1 MLVIIVLAY
10 GVIIGLDETAAGGP
24 GRLLL
29 LGYLLGEA
37 IQLSRASR
45 QHQAPPTGDPA
56 HQRWP
61 RYAVWVGTLVAALA
75 AVWAGVYASTRI
87 ASGVVGGGSLAL
99 TASIIEHV
107 GMTVVR
113 RERVDTPTVAGVL
126 AVYLLLALLF
136 ASLNQF
142 LAAFDPDHYLHGV
155 TGLPT
160 ASDQLYFSVIT
171 MATVGYGDIVP
182 GSQVARAIAVVEAL
196 TGQLYL
202 VSVVA
207 AVVGGWQRGRD

>member
-1 MLVIIVLAY
+1 VARILVIILLAY
-10 GVIIGLDETAAGGP
+10 AVIIGLGETAAGGP

-37 IQLSRASR
+37 VRPLGRAR
-45 QHQAPPTGDPA
+45 PI
-56 HQRWP
+56 
-61 RYAVWVGTLVAALA
+61 VWVASALMIAAAIWVGAVAPA
-75 AVWAGVYASTRI
+75 AV
-87 ASGVVGGGSLAL
+87 ASGLVGAFSLVL
-99 TASIIEHV
+99 TAAII
-107 GMTVVR
+107 TVVAVRIR
-113 RERVDTPTVAGVL
+113 RHGRVDTPTVLGVL
-126 AVYLLLALLF
+126 SVYLLLALLF
-136 ASLNQF
+136 ESLNQLF
-142 LAAFDPDHYLHGV
+142 AAFDPDHYLHGV

-182 GSQVARAIAVVEAL
+182 GSELARSVAVVEAL

-207 AVVGGWQRGRD
+207 IVVGNWRRDS